1 MENYKRSLILIFI
14 ALFIGCSISLS
25 NSSSGLESS
34 DQDVGLITFNI
45 EVSEVTTPDIT
56 VSPDGKTIVFTIIGH
71 LFRLPIEGGAAEQ
84 LTFGPHYNH
93 EPSFSPDG
101 KKIAF
106 VSDRDGNEGNIFIL
120 DLDTKEITQV
130 THSLF
135 AGYPSWSPDGEN
147 ILFLEY
153 DDGPRRACPGLSI
166 VKSINLSNLGISDLT
181 SEYNKITSTFYTQ
194 DSKPG
199 WSFVYSSGYDEN
211 LEHEVYETGILVK
224 NVNGNVDTLR
234 TIKWSRGGVTIDPA
248 GDGLYAL
255 KRIPWDT
262 KYTIVYSALNS
273 SSVVPIIDV
282 PLPLGP
288 CVSKFDVIRNEN
300 AVIVG
305 YDGGLW
311 RVSRDKGNKQPI
323 SFTAQISLKTNPMI
337 SPKTFNIDDGK
348 EVSMILS
355 PRLSND
361 GQFVIFG
368 AMGHLWKQDLNDGN
382 SKQLTSGIGLYRK
395 HALSPDGNSL
405 AYVKGLHHDPQI
417 RLLNISTGE
426 DSLITTGSYFWDL
439 TWNPGTNTLYWTES
453 SWEGLHIFSWNS
465 FTNTKDTILTSVS
478 RQFPPRPHF
487 SSDGQYLFYRQ
498 DSSNTAMIKRLD
510 LAAHKTLETVAKVA
524 NTISNVLISPDQKWI
539 AFRLNSELWLKPFE
553 AQDGYDYPISEVGAE
568 LISTFGGRSFNFTLD
583 GSDIVYSEKNRVFLY
598 SLAERKSR
606 EISIRINVESPSQNP
621 ILLQNVHLFINDI
634 RGFSH
639 LTNMMIENNRIS
651 WIGSNEKFKLPKGTE
666 IVDAKGRFVIPGLID
681 AHIHVEAPWWNKD
694 VDQTAYIA
702 YGVTTVRD
710 MGESLSWVKSLADR
724 SKLTNAPIPR
734 YAYSGDLLQ
743 GKYNHL
749 ADSFTLIRS
758 KSQVQ
763 PEIKRH
769 HELGAQFI
777 KSYADLS
784 WNFHLEIVKEARKFS
799 LPIAAHGANVKEISR
814 GVAQGYSF
822 LEHLDMFS
830 RYFEDIHKLLAESRV
845 YWTPTL
851 GIMGGSLY
859 LVVSEKDRFEDE
871 KFCAFFPEEC
881 DQTRWA
887 NRTSLLKSLQ
897 SIQLRTLSDA
907 RESGVNILMGT
918 DTPYRPGASMHEEL
932 ESYTLAGHSPFEA
945 LSIATFENAK
955 ALGVEHDLGTI
966 EIGKLADLI
975 ILDENPL
982 ADIRNTHKIWRVL
995 KGGVVFNPV
1004 KLTPK
1009 E

>member
-1 MENYKRSLILIFI
+1 MENYKRSLIVVFI
-14 ALFIGCSISLS
+14 ALFFASSISLS
-25 NSSSGLESS
+25 NSPSGLESS
-34 DQDVGLITFNI
+34 DEDVGLITFNI

-84 LTFGPHYNH
+84 LTFGPYYNH

-101 KKIAF
+101 KRIAF
-106 VSDRDGNEGNIFIL
+106 VSDRDGTEGNIFIL
-120 DLDTKEITQV
+120 DLDSKEISQV
-130 THSLF
+130 TYSLF

-147 ILFLEY
+147 ILFLEH

-166 VKSINLSNLGISDLT
+166 VKSINLLNLSISTLT
-181 SEYNKITSTFYTQ
+181 SEYNKVSSTFYTH

-199 WSFVYSSGYDEN
+199 WSVVYNSGFDDN
-211 LEHEVYETGILVK
+211 LEHEVYETGILVM

-234 TIKWSRGGVTIDPA
+234 TIKWSREGVTIDPT
-248 GDGLYAL
+248 GDGFYTI
-255 KRIPWDT
+255 KRIPWNT
-262 KYTIVYSALNS
+262 KSTIVYSPLNS
-273 SSVVPIIDV
+273 SSVVPIIEV
-282 PLPLGP
+282 PLGP
-288 CVSKFDVIRNEN
+288 CASKFDVTRNGN
-300 AVIVG
+300 SVIVG
-305 YDGGLW
+305 FDGGLW
-311 RVSRDKGNKQPI
+311 RVSKDNGNKQPI
-323 SFTAQISLKTNPMI
+323 SFTAKISLKANPI
-337 SPKTFNIDDGK
+337 IPPRTFDIDDGK
-348 EVSMILS
+348 EVSIILS
-355 PRLSND
+355 PRLSGD
-361 GQFVIFG
+361 GQFLIFG
-368 AMGHLWKQDLNDGN
+368 AMGHLWKQDLNGGE

-439 TWNPGTNTLYWTES
+439 TWNPRTNELYWTEG
-453 SWEGLHIFSWNS
+453 SWDGIHIFSWNYS
-465 FTNTKDTILTSVS
+465 TNAKDTILTSVG

-498 DSSNTAMIKRLD
+498 DSSNSALIKRFDLD
-510 LAAHKTLETVAKVA
+510 DKKTLITVAKVA
-524 NTISNVLISPDQKWI
+524 NAISNVLISPDQKWI

-553 AQDGYDYPISEVGAE
+553 AQDSYNYPISEVGAE
-568 LISTFGGRSFNFTLD
+568 LISPIGGRSFNFTFD
-583 GSDIVYSEKNRVFLY
+583 GSGIIYSENNRVFLY
-598 SLAERKSR
+598 SLTEHKSK
-606 EISIRINVESPSQNP
+606 EIFIRIDVESPSQNP
-621 ILLQNVHLFINDI
+621 ILLRNVYLFENDI

-639 LTNMMIENNRIS
+639 LTNLMIENSRIS
-651 WIGSNEKFKLPKGTE
+651 KIGFDEKFKLPEGTE

-681 AHIHVEAPWWNKD
+681 AHIHVEAPWWYKD

-710 MGESLSWVKSLADR
+710 MGESLSWVKSLVDR

-734 YAYSGDLLQ
+734 YAYPGNLFQ
-743 GKYNHL
+743 GKYDHL
-749 ADSFTLIRS
+749 AESFTLIRS

-769 HELGAQFI
+769 YESGVQFI
-777 KSYADLS
+777 KSYADLP
-784 WNFHLEIVKEARKFS
+784 WYFHLEIVKEARKYS
-799 LPIAAHGANVKEISR
+799 LPIAAHGANVKEIAR

-822 LEHLDMFS
+822 LEHLNMLS
-830 RYFEDIHKLLAESRV
+830 RYFEDIHKLLAKSRV

-851 GIMGGSLY
+851 NIMGGSIY
-859 LVVSEKDRFEDE
+859 LVLQEKDRFQDE

-887 NRTSLLKSLQ
+887 ERTSFLKDLQ
-897 SIQLRTLSDA
+897 AIQLRTLSDA
-907 RESGVNILMGT
+907 HESGVGILMGT

-932 ESYTLAGHSPFEA
+932 ESYTLAGYTPFES
-945 LSIATFENAK
+945 LNIASFENAK

-966 EIGKLADLI
+966 ETGKLADLV

-995 KGGVVFNPV
+995 KGGVVFDPV
-1004 KLTPK
+1004 KLIPK
-1009 E
+1009 DQ